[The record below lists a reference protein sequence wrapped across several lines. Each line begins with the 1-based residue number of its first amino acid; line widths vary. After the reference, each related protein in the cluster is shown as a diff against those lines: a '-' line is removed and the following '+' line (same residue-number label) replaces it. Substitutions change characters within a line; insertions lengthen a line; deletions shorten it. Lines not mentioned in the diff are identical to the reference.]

1 MIGFAKVI
9 SINSSSEHVVLSEW
23 FSFLK
28 ERFSLF
34 HTDNEILGIDEKG
47 DVGVISRE
55 QAEDLF
61 RKNKSITIRIR
72 NSQNNF
78 ITSILVLSSD
88 KCYSAEEYSMDELL
102 CQNEYDELFE
112 ILHARYLELTRRD
125 TAIALIFDKRGYSE
139 DYFSF
144 QLFEDS

>member
-9 SINSSSEHVVLSEW
+9 SRNTSPEKNVLSEW

-28 ERFSLF
+28 EQFSF
-34 HTDNEILGIDEKG
+34 SCNDNDILRIDEKG
-47 DVGVISRE
+47 DVGSISRE

-61 RKNKSITIRIR
+61 SKNKSLTIRVR

-78 ITSILVLSSD
+78 ITSILLLSFD
-88 KCYSAEEYSMDELL
+88 KCYSAEEYSMYELL
-102 CQNEYDELFE
+102 CQNEYDELFT
-112 ILHARYLELTRRD
+112 ILHARYLELTQRD

-139 DYFSF
+139 DYFNF
-144 QLFEDS
+144 QLFESS